1 MVLFKKSKKNLHQKQ
16 VVVDQEHLQEWE
28 QVVQH
33 LVEKIL
39 MAERKKQSTKKQ
51 IQKNYYVLWNIYHTL
66 LALFLGLIVIIELI
80 ELVRYW

>member
-1 MVLFKKSKKNLHQKQ
+1 
-16 VVVDQEHLQEWE
+16 EWE
-28 QVVQH
+28 QVVQP